1 MLSAS
6 PSGAHA
12 GRVPMNYALRE
23 RHSEGRIAIVL
34 RIEVLPAEFGDS
46 LWIEYGAARRPRR
59 ILVDCGTQAVYRD
72 ALRGRIEALAPRDRH
87 FELFVVT
94 HVDVDHIG
102 GAVDL
107 LAESRQLGV
116 TFGDIWFNG
125 YRHLA
130 AGRRGALQG
139 EDLTAHIEG
148 MALPWNAS
156 FAGAAVVVPDQGALP
171 GVELAGGMRLT
182 VLSPTPA
189 QLARLL
195 PEWEKACR
203 AAGLV
208 PGAGR
213 RRLRHR
219 VRALLSRAM
228 ESIDALADRR
238 FVSDSARPN
247 GSSIALLAEYRGRR
261 VVLAADALAP
271 VLLTSL
277 QRLAGR
283 DPLRVDAFKLP
294 HHGSR
299 NNTNIELV
307 RAVVCPHWIVSTNGK
322 LFQHPDRECI
332 ARVAKYGSRGKTI
345 HFNYLTRFNEMWK
358 ARLLARRFDF
368 TARYPAAGE
377 QGIALDL

>member
-1 MLSAS
+1 
-6 PSGAHA
+6 
-12 GRVPMNYALRE
+12 
-23 RHSEGRIAIVL
+23 VL

-46 LWIEYGAARRPRR
+46 LWIEYGPARRPRR
-59 ILVDCGTQAVYRD
+59 ILVDCGTQSVYRE
-72 ALRGRIEALAPRDRH
+72 ALRGRIEALKPSERH

-94 HVDVDHIG
+94 HVDIDHIG

-107 LAESRQLGV
+107 LSEARQLGLR
-116 TFGDIWFNG
+116 FGDIWFNG

-130 AGRRGALQG
+130 PARGRRGALQG
-139 EDLTAHIEG
+139 EDLTAQIEG
-148 MALPWNAS
+148 MGLPWNQS
-156 FAGAAVVVPDQGALP
+156 FGRAAVVVPDGGALP
-171 GVELAGGMRLT
+171 SVELAGGMRLT

-195 PEWEKACR
+195 PEWEKTCK
-203 AAGLV
+203 AAGLI

-213 RRLRHR
+213 RQLRHR
-219 VRALLSRAM
+219 VRTLLSRAM
-228 ESIDALADRR
+228 ASIDALADRR

-271 VLLTSL
+271 VLVASL
-277 QRLAGR
+277 HRLAGAA
-283 DPLRVDAFKLP
+283 PLRVDAFKLP

-307 RAVVCPHWIVSTNGK
+307 RAVDCPHWIVSTNGK

-332 ARVAKYGSRGKTI
+332 ARVAKYGTPGKTI

-358 ARLLARRFDF
+358 ARLLARRYDF
-368 TARYPAAGE
+368 TARYPGAAA

>member
-1 MLSAS
+1 
-6 PSGAHA
+6 
-12 GRVPMNYALRE
+12 MNYALPQRL
-23 RHSEGRIAIVL
+23 SEGGMASVL
-34 RIEVLPAEFGDS
+34 RIEALPAEYGDS
-46 LWIEYGAARRPRR
+46 IWIEYGSARRPRR
-59 ILVDCGTQAVYRD
+59 ILVDCGTQAVYRE
-72 ALRGRIEALAPRDRH
+72 ALRSRIESLKPQDRH

-107 LAESRQLGV
+107 LAESRRLGV

-130 AGRRGALQG
+130 AGRRGPLQG

-156 FAGAAVVVPDQGALP
+156 FGGGPVVVPESAALP
-171 GVELAGGMRLT
+171 TVELAGGMRLT
-182 VLSPTPA
+182 VLSPMPA
-189 QLARLL
+189 QLAGLL

-208 PGAGR
+208 PGSGR

-271 VLLTSL
+271 VLVSSLRRLTGGG
-277 QRLAGR
+277 A
-283 DPLRVDAFKLP
+283 LRVDAFKLP

-307 RAVVCPHWIVSTNGK
+307 RAVACPHWIVSTNGK

-332 ARVAKYGSRGKTI
+332 ARVAKYGTPGKTI
-345 HFNYLTRFNEMWK
+345 HFNYLTRFNEMWQ
-358 ARLLARRFDF
+358 ARLLARRYDF
-368 TARYPAAGE
+368 TVRYPSAGGP
-377 QGIALDL
+377 GIAVDL